1 MIAQLSMGR
10 LKPIAILY
18 LLKGIIKKLDSP

>member
-1 MIAQLSMGR
+1 MIAQLSIGR
-10 LKPIAILY
+10 LKPIAILD